1 MIKGKGVHLL
11 DQWLVHNKL
20 VLNFSCYHIFHFT
33 SVTMQAWDNLFN
45 YQQTLCRHTI
55 NFQRVEVVMALFAKM
70 SLTLDSGA
78 VKLCQKVTSDL
89 LIHWIY
95 LSCLVQRCYS
105 YYELHKKLI
114 PNICSDDKL
123 STYNCAA
130 ALCSWLSK
138 SVEFYMFFFLVFL
151 AKFSRSHVSFIRSFI
166 LIRGKE
172 KWGNSS
178 HIRMHF
184 LWDNIYAMKSAMKIH
199 WNVARNEV
207 LCKQFKGRTLSPSK
221 LNSLLSKKSSV

>member
-1 MIKGKGVHLL
+1 MSKSDIRLVDPL
-11 DQWLVHNKL
+11 DL
-20 VLNFSCYHIFHFT
+20 SI
-33 SVTMQAWDNLFN
+33 
-45 YQQTLCRHTI
+45 
-55 NFQRVEVVMALFAKM
+55 
-70 SLTLDSGA
+70 
-78 VKLCQKVTSDL
+78 
-89 LIHWIY
+89 
-95 LSCLVQRCYS
+95 LSCPIGASY

>member
-45 YQQTLCRHTI
+45 YQQTLYAHQFPKSSDGSVCQDVTY
-55 NFQRVEVVMALFAKM
+55 FGQRGCQIM
-70 SLTLDSGA
+70 SKSDIRLVDPLD
-78 VKLCQKVTSDL
+78 
-89 LIHWIY
+89 IY

-130 ALCSWLSK
+130 ALGSWLSK

-151 AKFSRSHVSFIRSFI
+151 AKFSHSHVSFIRSFF
-166 LIRGKE
+166 LIRGERKMG
-172 KWGNSS
+172 K
-178 HIRMHF
+178 
-184 LWDNIYAMKSAMKIH
+184 
-199 WNVARNEV
+199 
-207 LCKQFKGRTLSPSK
+207 
-221 LNSLLSKKSSV
+221 